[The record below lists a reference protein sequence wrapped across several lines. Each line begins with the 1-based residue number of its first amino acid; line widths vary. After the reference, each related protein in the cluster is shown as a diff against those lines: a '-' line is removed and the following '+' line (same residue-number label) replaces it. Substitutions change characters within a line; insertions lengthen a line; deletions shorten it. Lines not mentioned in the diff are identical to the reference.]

1 MFKIVPF
8 LNPDG
13 VYNGLYR
20 SDTLGHNL
28 NRVYLNPRLD
38 TQPSIYAVRKIIR
51 FVVFIVHQPTAA
63 LTTLFLRFY
72 HFGFDKPDNVD
83 EIGQPIGDEGP
94 ENSLFLNEDCQ
105 EQQENDYEEEIMNEQ
120 NLKKDVEPEVVEQTV
135 LDVEDVKEEQQ
146 DEGIKTK
153 VTLEKF
159 PQINPEKQVHDDP
172 VVTLKRSDSALNI
185 FDQTTI
191 LKLFSAKNWTETFFN
206 RIFRKKFLVISP
218 GAEALASFRSGL
230 GLEQQMMHISQNY
243 PRDFLPAIASE
254 RDKNLTNGLF
264 IVLLLIAKSFA
275 CVERL
280 CSCKLKLVLVAQLVE
295 RGSSNILYTS
305 KPLCNSLIQAFKC

>member
-1 MFKIVPF
+1 MYVFKIVPF

-51 FVVFIVHQPTAA
+51 FVAYNLKKGLTTP
-63 LTTLFLRFY
+63 TTLFTRFY
-72 HFGFDKPDNVD
+72 HFGYDKPDNVD
-83 EIGQPIGDEGP
+83 EIGQPIDDEGP

-105 EQQENDYEEEIMNEQ
+105 EQQENDFEEAIFNEK
-120 NLKKDVEPEVVEQTV
+120 NLKKDVEAEVVEQ
-135 LDVEDVKEEQQ
+135 DIDEVEAAKEQQQ

-153 VTLEKF
+153 KTLDKF
-159 PQINPEKQVHDDP
+159 PQIDPEKQVHDEP

-218 GAEALASFRSGL
+218 GAEALAAFRTGL

-254 RDKNLTNGLF
+254 RDMNLTNGLSF
-264 IVLLLIAKSFA
+264 VLPLTSKSIA
-275 CVERL
+275 CVE
-280 CSCKLKLVLVAQLVE
+280 
-295 RGSSNILYTS
+295 
-305 KPLCNSLIQAFKC
+305 